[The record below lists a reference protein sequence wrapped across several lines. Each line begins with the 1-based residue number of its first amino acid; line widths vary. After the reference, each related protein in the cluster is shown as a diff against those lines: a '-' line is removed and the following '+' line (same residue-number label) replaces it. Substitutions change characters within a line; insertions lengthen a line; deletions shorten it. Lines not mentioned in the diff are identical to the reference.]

1 MSPFDQNS
9 RNGHASEFYINDAAI
24 YIKPKAFCIR
34 IYPMAAARRLAH
46 VKDVQKKTPPRR
58 LGSQVPDK
66 HPAFART
73 ALRGRRG
80 WLPRDGD

>member
-1 MSPFDQNS
+1 
-9 RNGHASEFYINDAAI
+9 
-24 YIKPKAFCIR
+24 
-34 IYPMAAARRLAH
+34 MAAARRLAH